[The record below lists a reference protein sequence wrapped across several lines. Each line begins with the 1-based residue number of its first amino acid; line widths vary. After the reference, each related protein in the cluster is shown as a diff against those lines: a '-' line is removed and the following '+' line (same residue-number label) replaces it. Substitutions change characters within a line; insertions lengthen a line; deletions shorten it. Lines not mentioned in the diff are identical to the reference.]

1 MKTKGDFKPRSTGI
15 GLVLPGGG
23 AKGAYQAGSALYV
36 AEWLNNTGQSLDS
49 IAGAS
54 VGALNGA
61 VLAGGH
67 NFLEGAQRLNELWRA
82 VGRLPPA
89 ELSVF
94 RKLPGLELGAFIS
107 LFSAAGASSPFER
120 LLEQLANVTQG
131 IVRTR
136 PHGWLIDAAS
146 TLLEF
151 GPSINANPSLRS
163 MLQAT
168 TSVDALRRG
177 IPLYVSAYPSRGVIH
192 DSLRFA
198 LSNLVDIDTT
208 HSELLHVQSLPV
220 DQQHDALLASA
231 AVPFIF
237 DAKVVMGQTY
247 SDGSLG
253 GWRAQQGQVP
263 AYELCKE
270 RPLNTLIVLHCSD
283 GSLWDRRS
291 VPLPMTVEVR
301 PTSSIGSGNVIG
313 DFLDTD
319 SETIENRLD
328 RGYQDAK
335 ACLDKLTSMGS
346 LQAISS
352 QARLERIRA
361 VDELDDDTLPQ

>member
-1 MKTKGDFKPRSTGI
+1 MKTRSDVKSRSTGI

-36 AEWLNNTGQSLDS
+36 AEWLNKTGLSLDA

-61 VLAGGH
+61 VLAGSPS
-67 NFLEGAQRLNELWRA
+67 FLEGAHRLNDLWRA

-89 ELSVF
+89 ELALF
-94 RKLPGLELGAFIS
+94 RKLPGMDLGVFIS
-107 LFSAAGASSPFER
+107 LIAAAGASSPFER
-120 LLEQLANVTQG
+120 LLGQLADVTRG
-131 IVRTR
+131 IVRTH
-136 PHGWLIDAAS
+136 PHGWLIDATS

-151 GPSINANPSLRS
+151 GPGINANPSLRS
-163 MLQAT
+163 MLQTA
-168 TSVDALRRG
+168 TSVDTLRRG
-177 IPLYVSAYPSRGVIH
+177 IPLYVSVYPSRGAIH

-198 LSNLVDIDTT
+198 LSNLIDIDTA
-208 HSELLHVQSLPV
+208 HSHLLHVQSLPV

-237 DAKVVMGQTY
+237 DAKAVMGQTF

-253 GWRAQQGQVP
+253 GWRSQQGQVP
-263 AYELCKE
+263 AYELCREK
-270 RPLNTLIVLHCSD
+270 PLNTLIVLHCSD

-291 VPLPMTVEVR
+291 APLPTTVEVR
-301 PTSSIGSGNVIG
+301 PTSSIGSGNIVG
-313 DFLDTD
+313 DFLNTD
-319 SETIENRLD
+319 SETIEDRLD

-335 ACLDKLTSMGS
+335 ACLDKLTSTGG

-352 QARLERIRA
+352 QARLERIQA
-361 VDELDDDTLPQ
+361 VDELDDESSV